1 MASDKLTYQKQ
12 PGRTPLR
19 KPVVV
24 VPNKQPRQGTA
35 GAKTP
40 YSKEHEKG
48 EAVLVPA
55 IVYVLSGGTTR
66 EKVFFRA
73 LMSDKI
79 LSSCVQVLF
88 QSKEGQGLQPYQMD
102 EIWQQG
108 RKRGKITVEG
118 KIYRLSKVDKVFL
131 VTDVDEFES
140 QLVRILSHKT
150 KDDYG
155 QWIISN
161 PCIEIWLY
169 YCYEKELAP
178 ELLKLRYVS
187 RARRSQRLKQLNND
201 LIKGGADPRKAFDN
215 TPTGIENSKGH
226 YRTGH
231 YGIPKFLATSFH
243 LMMEQIQEF
252 ISERGRSFEEYQEA
266 KRKKIEAFL
275 AGEIR
280 NL

>member
-1 MASDKLTYQKQ
+1 MASDNLTYQKQ
-12 PGRTPLR
+12 PGRIPLR
-19 KPVVV
+19 KPVAVV
-24 VPNKQPRQGTA
+24 SSKYQSQGTP
-35 GAKTP
+35 GAKIS
-40 YSKEHEKG
+40 YSREHEKG
-48 EAVLVPA
+48 KAVLVPA
-55 IVYVLSGGTTR
+55 IVYVLSGGATR
-66 EKVFFRA
+66 EKVYFKA
-73 LMSDKI
+73 LRSDTI

-102 EIWQQG
+102 DIWQQG

-118 KIYRLSKVDKVFL
+118 KEYRLSKVDKVFM
-131 VTDVDEFES
+131 VTDVDEYES
-140 QLVRILSHKT
+140 QLIKILSQKA
-150 KDDYG
+150 KVDYG

-169 YCYEKELAP
+169 YCFEKDLAP

-215 TPTGIENSKGH
+215 VPTGIANSKEH

-252 ISERGRSFEEYQEA
+252 IIERGRSFEEYQEA
-266 KRKKIEAFL
+266 KRKKIETFL
-275 AGEIR
+275 KGE
-280 NL
+280 

>member
-1 MASDKLTYQKQ
+1 MASDNLTYQKH
-12 PGRTPLR
+12 PGRAPLR
-19 KPVVV
+19 KPVAV
-24 VPNKQPRQGTA
+24 VPNKPPRQETTGIR
-35 GAKTP
+35 TP
-40 YSKEHEKG
+40 HSKSHEKG
-48 EAVLVPA
+48 KAVLVPA

-66 EKVFFRA
+66 EKVYFRA
-73 LMSDKI
+73 LKNDKI

-88 QSKEGQGLQPYQMD
+88 QSKEGQGLQPFQMD

-118 KIYRLSKVDKVFL
+118 KEYRLSNIDEVFL

-150 KDDYG
+150 TDDYW

-169 YCYEKELAP
+169 YCYEKEPAP

-201 LIKGGADPRKAFDN
+201 LIKGGADPRKAFDK
-215 TPTGIENSKGH
+215 TPTGIANSKGH

-231 YGIPKFLATSFH
+231 YGIPKILATSFH

-252 ISERGRSFEEYQEA
+252 IIERGRSFEEYQEA

-275 AGEIR
+275 AGK
-280 NL
+280 

>member
-1 MASDKLTYQKQ
+1 MASDNLTYQKQ
-12 PGRTPLR
+12 PGRAPLR
-19 KPVVV
+19 KPVAV
-24 VPNKQPRQGTA
+24 VPNKPPGQETTGIR
-35 GAKTP
+35 TP
-40 YSKEHEKG
+40 HSKSHEKG
-48 EAVLVPA
+48 KAVLVPA

-66 EKVFFRA
+66 EKVYFRA
-73 LMSDKI
+73 LKNDKI

-88 QSKEGQGLQPYQMD
+88 QSKEGQGLQPFQMD

-118 KIYRLSKVDKVFL
+118 KDYRLSNIDMVFL

-140 QLVRILSHKT
+140 QLVRVLSHKT
-150 KDDYG
+150 TDDYG

-187 RARRSQRLKQLNND
+187 RARLSQRLKQLNND

-215 TPTGIENSKGH
+215 TPAGIANSKGH

-231 YGIPKFLATSFH
+231 YGIPKILSTSFY
-243 LMMEQIQEF
+243 LMMEQIQMF
-252 ISERGRSFEEYQEA
+252 IIERGRSFEEYQED
-266 KRKKIEAFL
+266 KRKKIDAFL
-275 AGEIR
+275 TGE
-280 NL
+280 

>member
-19 KPVVV
+19 KPVAV
-24 VPNKQPRQGTA
+24 VPNKQSRQRTTG
-35 GAKTP
+35 GSTP
-40 YSKEHEKG
+40 YSKKHEKG

-66 EKVFFRA
+66 EKVYFRT
-73 LMSDKI
+73 LRSDKI

-88 QSKEGQGLQPYQMD
+88 QSKEGQGLQPFQMD
-102 EIWQQG
+102 EIWKQG
-108 RKRGKITVEG
+108 RKRGKIKVEG
-118 KIYRLSKVDKVFL
+118 KEYRLNKVDKVFL

-140 QLVRILSHKT
+140 QLVKVLSHKA

-178 ELLKLRYVS
+178 EMLKLRYVS
-187 RARRSQRLKQLNND
+187 RARRSQKLKQLNND
-201 LIKGGADPRKAFDN
+201 LIKGGTDPRKAFDN
-215 TPTGIENSKGH
+215 TPAGIANSKSH
-226 YRTGH
+226 YKTGH
-231 YGIPKFLATSFH
+231 YKIPGLFATSFH
-243 LMMEQIQEF
+243 LMMEQIIAF
-252 ISERGRSFEEYQEA
+252 VNERGCSFAEYQDE
-266 KRKKIEAFL
+266 KRKKIEEFL
-275 AGEIR
+275 AGK
-280 NL
+280 

>member
-19 KPVVV
+19 KPVAV
-24 VPNKQPRQGTA
+24 VPNKQSRQGTT
-35 GAKTP
+35 GGSTP
-40 YSKEHEKG
+40 YSNKHEKG

-66 EKVFFRA
+66 EKVYFRT
-73 LMSDKI
+73 LRSDKI
-79 LSSCVQVLF
+79 LSSCVQVFF
-88 QSKEGQGLQPYQMD
+88 QSKEGQGLQPFQMD
-102 EIWQQG
+102 EIWKQG
-108 RKRGKITVEG
+108 RKRGKIKVEG
-118 KIYRLSKVDKVFL
+118 KEYWLNKVDKVFL

-140 QLVRILSHKT
+140 QLVKILSHKA

-178 ELLKLRYVS
+178 EMLKLRYVS
-187 RARRSQRLKQLNND
+187 RARRSQKLKQLNND

-215 TPTGIENSKGH
+215 TPAGIANSKVH
-226 YRTGH
+226 FRTGH

-252 ISERGRSFEEYQEA
+252 IIERGRSFEEYQEA

-275 AGEIR
+275 KGE
-280 NL
+280 

>member
-1 MASDKLTYQKQ
+1 MASDNLTYQKQ

-19 KPVVV
+19 KPVAVV
-24 VPNKQPRQGTA
+24 YSRQPRQSTA
-35 GAKTP
+35 GTKMP

-48 EAVLVPA
+48 KPVLEPA

-66 EKVFFRA
+66 EKVYFRA
-73 LMSDKI
+73 LRNDKI

-88 QSKEGQGLQPYQMD
+88 QSKEGQGLQPFQMD
-102 EIWQQG
+102 EVWQQG
-108 RKRGKITVEG
+108 RKRGKISVDG
-118 KIYRLSKVDKVFL
+118 KTYGLSRVDRVFL
-131 VTDVDEFES
+131 VTDVDEFEP
-140 QLVRILSHKT
+140 QLVRILSHKA

-169 YCYEKELAP
+169 YCFEKDLAP
-178 ELLKLRYVS
+178 EILKLRYMS
-187 RARRSQRLKQLNND
+187 RARRSQKMKRLND
-201 LIKGGADPRKAFDN
+201 ILITGGADPRKAFDN
-215 TPTGIENSKGH
+215 TPAGIANSKMH

-243 LMMEQIQEF
+243 LMMEQIQKF
-252 ISERGRSFEEYQEA
+252 IIERGRSFEEYQEA

-275 AGEIR
+275 KGKS
-280 NL
+280 

>member
-1 MASDKLTYQKQ
+1 MASDNLTYQKQ

-19 KPVVV
+19 KPVAVV
-24 VPNKQPRQGTA
+24 SSKQPRKGVTRA
-35 GAKTP
+35 NIP

-48 EAVLVPA
+48 KAVLVPA

-66 EKVFFRA
+66 EKVYFRA
-73 LMSDKI
+73 LKNDKI

-88 QSKEGQGLQPYQMD
+88 QSKEGQGLQPFQMD

-108 RKRGKITVEG
+108 RKRGKIKVEG
-118 KIYRLSKVDKVFL
+118 KEYRLSKVDKVFL

-140 QLVRILSHKT
+140 QLVKILSQKT

-169 YCYEKELAP
+169 YCFEKNLAP

-201 LIKGGADPRKAFDN
+201 LIRGGADPRKAFDN
-215 TPTGIENSKGH
+215 TPAGIINSKEH

-252 ISERGRSFEEYQEA
+252 IIERGRSFEEYQEA

-275 AGEIR
+275 KGK
-280 NL
+280 

>member
-1 MASDKLTYQKQ
+1 MASDNLSYQKR
-12 PGRTPLR
+12 PGRAPLR
-19 KPVVV
+19 KPVAV
-24 VPNKQPRQGTA
+24 VPNKPPRQETTGIR
-35 GAKTP
+35 TP
-40 YSKEHEKG
+40 YSESHEKG
-48 EAVLVPA
+48 KAVLVPA

-66 EKVFFRA
+66 EKVYFRA
-73 LMSDKI
+73 LKNDNI

-88 QSKEGQGLQPYQMD
+88 QSKEGQGLQPFQMD

-118 KIYRLSKVDKVFL
+118 KKYRLSNIDKVFL

-140 QLVRILSHKT
+140 QLVRLLSHKT
-150 KDDYG
+150 ADDYG

-169 YCYEKELAP
+169 YCYEKELAS

-187 RARRSQRLKQLNND
+187 RAHRSQRLKQLNND
-201 LIKGGADPRKAFDN
+201 LIEGGVDPRKAFDN
-215 TPTGIENSKGH
+215 TPAGIANSKGH

-231 YGIPKFLATSFH
+231 YGIPKILATSFH

-252 ISERGRSFEEYQEA
+252 IIERGRSFEEYQEA

-275 AGEIR
+275 AGK
-280 NL
+280 

>member
-1 MASDKLTYQKQ
+1 MASDNLTYQKH
-12 PGRTPLR
+12 PGRAPLR
-19 KPVVV
+19 KPVAV
-24 VPNKQPRQGTA
+24 VPNKPPRQETTGIR
-35 GAKTP
+35 TP
-40 YSKEHEKG
+40 HSKSHEKG
-48 EAVLVPA
+48 KAVLVPA

-66 EKVFFRA
+66 EKVYFRA
-73 LMSDKI
+73 LKNDKI

-88 QSKEGQGLQPYQMD
+88 QSKEGQGLQPFQMD

-108 RKRGKITVEG
+108 RKREKITVEG
-118 KIYRLSKVDKVFL
+118 KKYWLSNIDKVFL

-150 KDDYG
+150 TDDYG

-201 LIKGGADPRKAFDN
+201 LIEGGVDPRKAFDN
-215 TPTGIENSKGH
+215 TPAGIANSKGH

-231 YGIPKFLATSFH
+231 YGIPKILATSFH

-252 ISERGRSFEEYQEA
+252 IIERGRSFEEYQEA

-275 AGEIR
+275 AGK
-280 NL
+280 

>member
-1 MASDKLTYQKQ
+1 MASDNLTYQKQ
-12 PGRTPLR
+12 PGRIPMR
-19 KPVVV
+19 KPVAVV
-24 VPNKQPRQGTA
+24 SSKPQSQGT
-35 GAKTP
+35 GAQIP

-48 EAVLVPA
+48 KAVLVPA

-66 EKVFFRA
+66 EKVFFTA
-73 LMSDKI
+73 LRNDKI

-88 QSKEGQGLQPYQMD
+88 QSKEGQGLLPYQMD
-102 EIWQQG
+102 EIWQRG

-118 KIYRLSKVDKVFL
+118 KEYRLSKVDKVFL

-140 QLVRILSHKT
+140 QLVKILSQKA
-150 KDDYG
+150 KVDYG

-169 YCYEKELAP
+169 YCFEKDLAP

-215 TPTGIENSKGH
+215 VPAGIANSKEH

-243 LMMEQIQEF
+243 MMMEQIQEF
-252 ISERGRSFEEYQEA
+252 IIERGRSFEEYQEA

-275 AGEIR
+275 AGK
-280 NL
+280 

>member
-1 MASDKLTYQKQ
+1 MASDNLTYQKH
-12 PGRTPLR
+12 PGRAPLR
-19 KPVVV
+19 KPVAV
-24 VPNKQPRQGTA
+24 VPNKPPRQETTGIR
-35 GAKTP
+35 TP
-40 YSKEHEKG
+40 HSKSHEKG
-48 EAVLVPA
+48 KAVLVPA

-66 EKVFFRA
+66 EKVYFRA
-73 LMSDKI
+73 LKNDKI

-88 QSKEGQGLQPYQMD
+88 QSKEGQGLQPFQMD

-118 KIYRLSKVDKVFL
+118 KEYRLSNIDEVFL

-150 KDDYG
+150 TDDYG

-201 LIKGGADPRKAFDN
+201 LIKGGADPRKAFDK
-215 TPTGIENSKGH
+215 TPAGIANSKGH

-231 YGIPKFLATSFH
+231 YGIPKILATSFH
-243 LMMEQIQEF
+243 MMMEQIQEF
-252 ISERGRSFEEYQEA
+252 IIERGRSFEEYQEA

-275 AGEIR
+275 AGK
-280 NL
+280 

>member
-1 MASDKLTYQKQ
+1 MASDNLTYQKQ
-12 PGRTPLR
+12 PGKTPLR
-19 KPVVV
+19 KPIAAA
-24 VPNKQPRQGTA
+24 PNKQPKQGTTSVQ
-35 GAKTP
+35 TP

-48 EAVLVPA
+48 KAVLVPA

-66 EKVFFRA
+66 EKVFFQA
-73 LMSDKI
+73 LRNDKI

-102 EIWQQG
+102 EIWQRG
-108 RKRGKITVEG
+108 RQRGKITVEG
-118 KIYRLSKVDKVFL
+118 KEYRLSKVDKVFL

-140 QLVRILSHKT
+140 QLVKILSQKA
-150 KDDYG
+150 KVDYG

-169 YCYEKELAP
+169 YCYEKNLTP
-178 ELLKLRYVS
+178 ELLQLRYVS

-215 TPTGIENSKGH
+215 TPAGIANSKAH
-226 YRTGH
+226 FRTGH

-243 LMMEQIQEF
+243 LMMEQIQKF
-252 ISERGRSFEEYQEA
+252 IIERGRSFEEYQEA

-275 AGEIR
+275 AGK
-280 NL
+280 